1 MNCVIFFEFDDFVLA
16 GVSKFK
22 PITDLCGCTTTGRR
36 RIRDVALVV
45 SHFESSCD
53 EELFDEG
60 ILDVDKINACF
71 KLRAFLNQKSSRS
84 TTSMDAASTGLNAG
98 LLKGWCDSRVAI
110 EDV

>member
-53 EELFDEG
+53 EELFDDG
-60 ILDVDKINACF
+60 ILDVDKINTCF
-71 KLRAFLNQKSSRS
+71 KLRAFLNQKK
-84 TTSMDAASTGLNAG
+84 
-98 LLKGWCDSRVAI
+98 LKIDHINGCRIDWFKCRLV
-110 EDV
+110 EGVV